1 MSFVSSIKSNPK
13 LKKLVHWMLIPPGQ
27 SRPRLWVR
35 LILNRFF
42 HERGKGSVV
51 RRNAR
56 MDLFPFNKFALGAKS
71 IVEDFA
77 VINNGVGDVFIGEGS
92 GVGISTVIIG
102 PVKIGNFS
110 MTAQHVVIS
119 GLNHGYQ
126 DVSIPPRHQKVTTK
140 QITIDD
146 NVWIGANCVVT
157 AGVTIGKH
165 SVIGAGSVVT
175 RDIPP
180 YSVAVGNPAKVIKQY
195 NFTTQTWEK
204 A

>member
-1 MSFVSSIKSNPK
+1 MSIVSSIKSNPK
-13 LKKLVHWMLIPPGQ
+13 LKKLVHWMLIPTGQ

-42 HERGKGSVV
+42 HHRGKGSVV
-51 RRNAR
+51 RFNSR
-56 MDLFPFNKFALGAKS
+56 MDLFPFNKFSLGAKS

-77 VINNGVGDVFIGEGS
+77 VINNGVGDVFIGEGT
-92 GVGISTVIIG
+92 GIGIGNVVIG

-126 DVSIPPRHQKVTTK
+126 DVTISPRHQKVATK

-146 NVWIGANCVVT
+146 NVWIGANCTVT